1 MITTIIVIVFLKM
14 TLHFRKDVGLD
25 MFFPKELI
33 SSMKVAAFVPPPF
46 TVTFVCRLQNCP
58 PCVIHQPKQ
67 LRRLIQQT
75 FQGYSTL
82 NQEQCV
88 IKFFNTLAQCY
99 SFTQERFACQL
110 AVRVTFV
117 HQKKKKSPMTIL
129 TN

>member
-1 MITTIIVIVFLKM
+1 M

-33 SSMKVAAFVPPPF
+33 SSMKVAAFVPF
-46 TVTFVCRLQNCP
+46 TVTFVCRRQNCP
-58 PCVIHQPKQ
+58 LCVIHQPKQ

-88 IKFFNTLAQCY
+88 VKFFNTLAQCY

-117 HQKKKKSPMTIL
+117 HQKKKKTIL